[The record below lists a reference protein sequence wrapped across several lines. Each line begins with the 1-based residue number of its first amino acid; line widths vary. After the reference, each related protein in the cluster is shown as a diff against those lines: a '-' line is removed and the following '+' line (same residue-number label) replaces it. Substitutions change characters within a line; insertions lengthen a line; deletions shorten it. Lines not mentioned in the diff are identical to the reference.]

1 MLTTRLWLTDAL
13 GEIRDVIS
21 ICIFRE
27 IPELRSG
34 PAHRGLIHLDPF
46 LPFLAVLVIL
56 TILNFQV
63 L

>member
-1 MLTTRLWLTDAL
+1 MDAL
-13 GEIRDVIS
+13 GDIRDVIS

-27 IPELRSG
+27 VRQPGPG